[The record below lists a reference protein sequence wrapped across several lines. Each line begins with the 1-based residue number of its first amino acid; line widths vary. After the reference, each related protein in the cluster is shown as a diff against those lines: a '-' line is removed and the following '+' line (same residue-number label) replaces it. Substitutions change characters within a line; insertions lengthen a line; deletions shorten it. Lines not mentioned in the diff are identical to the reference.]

1 MGSSQCWRNCGWQ
14 RLAYE
19 RHAIALLDPP
29 SRQAVQRRWS
39 QGRARAQAEAR
50 VMPGA
55 AHGIV
60 NQETLDQRPA
70 IVSARRADRKQP
82 FNPANEQ
89 RRFAR
94 NMPEQHLAIGQ
105 PVQQHA
111 LSEVRTVR
119 R

>member
-1 MGSSQCWRNCGWQ
+1 MGSNQCWRNWGWQ

-19 RHAIALLDPP
+19 RHAIALFDPP
-29 SRQAVQRRWS
+29 SRQAVQRGWS

-55 AHGIV
+55 SHCILY
-60 NQETLDQRPA
+60 QETLDQRST

-82 FNPANEQ
+82 VSSANEQ

-94 NMPEQHLAIGQ
+94 NMPEQHLTIGH
-105 PVQQHA
+105 PVQQYA
-111 LSEVRTVR
+111 LSKVRTAR